1 MPEQADSVYF
11 RSHPWQSNEERLV
24 SEALG
29 ATAGMSVE
37 EIQAIRPPLPRVR
50 LFPKRFGFKKQTIG
64 IEDVLDINRAYPGA
78 RVDYAGNKSGQEG
91 GAGPSLGV
99 M

>member
-1 MPEQADSVYF
+1 MPENSSSVYDQ
-11 RSHPWQSNEERLV
+11 SHPWQSNEERLV

-50 LFPKRFGFKKQTIG
+50 LFPKRFGFKKQTIN

-78 RVDYAGNKSGQEG
+78 RVDYAGNKSGMEG
-91 GAGPSLGV
+91 SAAPSLGV